1 MDSLASL
8 GRSRCAR
15 QTEARHVS
23 VMRAFVVLGIFLLS
37 SGPSHALDGGDWWD
51 WYTGMSPYEQC
62 MDYLAGDTDIES
74 VLNEDFTGCGDR
86 WDIPDR
92 SSD

>member
-8 GRSRCAR
+8 GRSRWAR

-23 VMRAFVVLGIFLLS
+23 VMRAFVVLGILLLS
-37 SGPSHALDGGDWWD
+37 SGPSHALDGGDRWD

-92 SSD
+92 SSH